1 MLHHICKDP
10 FLNKLAFVPG
20 SRTSY
25 LQEAMFDFTLTIKF
39 RGKQS
44 NLFSLEKEQGMI
56 AKEKL
61 TTYGK

>member
-1 MLHHICKDP
+1 MLNHICKDP
-10 FLNKLAFVPG
+10 FLNKSAFVPG
-20 SRTSY
+20 ARTSD
-25 LQEAMFDFTLTIKF
+25 LQGAIFYFTLTIKF

-61 TTYGK
+61 TAYGK